1 MRIVKAA
8 CLAAM
13 GTVFAALPAG
23 AQREGAWLG
32 VGTRTLAAGS
42 SSQTFEVRTTIAPRQ
57 IKFCVDGG
65 DLRLVSADVRFRS
78 GDARPV
84 RLGTRLR
91 AGRCTA
97 EYSLRNREAELGS
110 VIVAYD
116 SASLGTATPSLQVLV
131 R

>member
-13 GTVFAALPAG
+13 GTIAVAAPAG

-42 SSQTFEVRTTIAPRQ
+42 SSQTFEVRTTVAPRE

-65 DLRLVSADVRFRS
+65 DLRLASADVRFRS
-78 GDARPV
+78 GDSRAV
-84 RLGTRLR
+84 RLATRVR

-110 VIVAYD
+110 VTVAYD
-116 SASLGTATPSLQVLV
+116 PASLGRATPSLQVLV